1 MLFALNLL
9 IPLEKRMSPSDLV
22 KGELYQADMF
32 GYTSN
37 NEVKKLWNNELV
49 IYMGSENP
57 KGNKLITNY
66 RFQVRE
72 QQRLTDRSFLQYIK
86 EINK

>member
-1 MLFALNLL
+1 MKKENRGS
-9 IPLEKRMSPSDLV
+9 ERKMSPDELK

-37 NEVKKLWNNELV
+37 DDIKKLWHNTIVVYL
-49 IYMGSENP
+49 GSENP

-66 RFQVRE
+66 RFLVRE
-72 QQRLTDRSFLQYIK
+72 QQRLTDRTFLQYIK
-86 EINK
+86 ELK

>member
-1 MLFALNLL
+1 MT
-9 IPLEKRMSPSDLV
+9 PEKLK
-22 KGELYQADMF
+22 KGELYQADML

-37 NEVKKLWNNELV
+37 SHIKKLWDNELV

-66 RFQVRE
+66 RFQVRN
-72 QQRLTDRSFLQYIK
+72 QQRLTDRLFLQYIK

>member
-1 MLFALNLL
+1 
-9 IPLEKRMSPSDLV
+9 MSPEKLK
-22 KGELYQADMF
+22 KGKLYRADMS

-37 NEVKKLWNNELV
+37 NDIKKLWDNALV
-49 IYMGSENP
+49 LYLGSENP

-66 RFQVRE
+66 RFSVRE

-86 EINK
+86 EVNK

>member
-1 MLFALNLL
+1 MKKENRGS
-9 IPLEKRMSPSDLV
+9 ERKMSPDELK

-37 NEVKKLWNNELV
+37 DKIKKLWSNAIVVYL
-49 IYMGSENP
+49 GSENP

-66 RFQVRE
+66 RFLVRE
-72 QQRLTDRSFLQYIK
+72 QQRLTDRTFLQYIK
-86 EINK
+86 ELK

>member
-1 MLFALNLL
+1 MNPDEL
-9 IPLEKRMSPSDLV
+9 K

-37 NEVKKLWNNELV
+37 SDIKKLWDNALV
-49 IYMGSENP
+49 LYLGSENP
-57 KGNKLITNY
+57 KRNKLITNY
-66 RFQVRE
+66 RFLVRE

-86 EINK
+86 ELK